1 MIIRHQL
8 STNSNYF
15 PNWEVK
21 FLILGTFNPEG
32 GAPVNYYYARTK
44 NQTWSLLSNI
54 FGVNFNPSS
63 PDFFILLKQ
72 HGIACVDMIEKVIVV
87 DNYVTRVIGQGYSDS
102 AIINNSVIRKYNTQ
116 EIQKIIENN
125 PNLKVLSTWGKGSNL
140 RDWKNEISK
149 IPNIIP
155 LVSPSLAAR
164 VPCGVNKL
172 DYMLENW
179 REKFNYQLPPQI
191 KGGTLN

>member
-1 MIIRHQL
+1 MKINHQL
-8 STNSNYF
+8 SKNLNYF
-15 PNWEVK
+15 PNWKIK

-32 GAPVNYYYARTK
+32 GAPVNYYYARTR
-44 NQTWSLLSNI
+44 NQTWTLLSDI
-54 FGVNFNPSS
+54 FGINFDPSL
-63 PDFFILLKQ
+63 PDFFDLLKQ
-72 HGIACVDMIEKVIVV
+72 NGIACADMIDTVIVP

-116 EIQKIIENN
+116 EILKIMEKN
-125 PNLKVLSTWGKGSNL
+125 PGLKVLSTWGKGSNL

-149 IPNIIP
+149 IPGIIP

-164 VPCGVNKL
+164 VPQGVNKF

-179 REKFNYQLPPQI
+179 IEKFN
-191 KGGTLN
+191 